1 MADTN
6 KIGAF
11 TIGKAELSK
20 MGDGVYQDGSL
31 RSITDTWAVVMAN
44 GTTQATPKNVTGLPA
59 LDAPLARN
67 DKLKC
72 AGYTFKQRAQKSRV
86 WDIEVEYNQSESSTS
101 ISGGNE
107 AKITELTWST
117 PTHQVDLTTDQV
129 TKKPVTNSAGDGF
142 DSVPQ
147 TDVPDIQLNLT
158 RKEKKLNF
166 DALKVSGTIN
176 DKAVRIC
183 GFDFPKHCALI
194 NITVEDT
201 LDTEAK
207 YRYSV
212 KYQVTFRR
220 NYVDCDFVEESM
232 KPDGTDGNLGWDI
245 AVADCGFNV
254 LGDDDELVK
263 IVIENEDGEKTEPSL
278 PLFLDGA
285 GHRLPDGGNPK
296 FYRVSCY
303 PETDFSALDLPK
315 DVKAGVS

>member
-183 GFDFPKHCALI
+183 GFDFPKHTALI